1 MRFSTLY
8 RHVREGFKN
17 VGRNGW
23 MTFASLSSIAVSL
36 FILGVFMLLALNV
49 NKLADQLD
57 SQVQINVYLQ
67 VDTTEEKAQEIERTI
82 KRIPEVKAVVY
93 VPKEEG
99 LERFRE
105 SMGEE
110 GREALDG
117 YDEENNP
124 LPDAFEIEAFDPQ
137 QIAYVAKQIEA
148 INLTDPD
155 KSIAKVKYGKDT
167 IEKLF
172 SITNAVRNIGIV
184 IVLGLAVM
192 AMFLIS
198 TTIKMTIIARRREI
212 SIMKLVGATNSFIR
226 WPFFI
231 EGAIIGF
238 FGSVISMAILFFGY
252 SQLVESTSATVG
264 LYMIQF
270 TSLEEVMGQ
279 VGGSIIGLGTLLGI
293 FGSTISV
300 RRYLRV

>member
-1 MRFSTLY
+1 MKFSTIL
-8 RHVREGFKN
+8 RHIREGLKN

-23 MTFASLSSIAVSL
+23 MTFASMSSIGISL
-36 FILGVFMLLALNV
+36 FILGVFMLLAMNV

-67 VDTTEEKAQEIERTI
+67 TGTAEAKAEEVGRLI
-82 KRIPEVKAVVY
+82 KRIPQVKTVTFVSKA
-93 VPKEEG
+93 EG
-99 LERFRE
+99 LQRFRE

-124 LPDAFEIEAFDPQ
+124 LPDSFEIEAFDPQ
-137 QIAYVAKQIEA
+137 QIAYIAKQIEA
-148 INLTDPD
+148 INLTDPE
-155 KSIAKVKYGKDT
+155 KSIERVKYGKDT

-184 IVLGLAVM
+184 IVLGLTVM

-198 TTIKMTIIARRREI
+198 TTIKTTIIARRREI

-238 FGSVISMAILFFGY
+238 FGSLVSAVILMFGY
-252 SQLVESTSATVG
+252 SQMVESTSATVG

-270 TSLEEVMGQ
+270 ATIDEVMNS
-279 VGGSIIGLGTLLGI
+279 VGGAIIGLGTLLGI